1 MMSDISTRL
10 ENLSKTLGL
19 NGKIA
24 KSEMA
29 AIGNELERLLSYF
42 EKTENGVF
50 LSTADGDFLNAFQRE
65 IEPFKDEADNEK
77 MARKMNLTTNIFNL
91 QFFEDKLK
99 KHNISADYLKEEIK
113 LSGVNEKNICEKAE
127 ILNFIINYSPIHTKI
142 TLSKSGKSWAV
153 FDSLK
158 YSFSMYENA
167 GLSWNMIE
175 TI

>member
-1 MMSDISTRL
+1 M
-10 ENLSKTLGL
+10 
-19 NGKIA
+19 
-24 KSEMA
+24 
-29 AIGNELERLLSYF
+29 
-42 EKTENGVF
+42 
-50 LSTADGDFLNAFQRE
+50 
-65 IEPFKDEADNEK
+65 
-77 MARKMNLTTNIFNL
+77 
-91 QFFEDKLK
+91 
-99 KHNISADYLKEEIK
+99 
-113 LSGVNEKNICEKAE
+113 NEKNICEKAE